1 LTQIHS
7 RGSALATPAASAPG
21 ASVAEDES
29 EILKQVQLAE
39 KSMGSE
45 GREKQE
51 KRRLEEEREHKVL
64 EKMGIETDA

>member
-1 LTQIHS
+1 M
-7 RGSALATPAASAPG
+7 
-21 ASVAEDES
+21 
-29 EILKQVQLAE
+29 QLAE